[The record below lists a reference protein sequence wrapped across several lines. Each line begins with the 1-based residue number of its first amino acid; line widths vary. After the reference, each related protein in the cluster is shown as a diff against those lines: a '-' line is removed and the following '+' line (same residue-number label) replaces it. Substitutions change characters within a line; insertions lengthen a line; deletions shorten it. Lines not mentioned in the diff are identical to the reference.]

1 MSGLVI
7 DPKKCTR
14 CGLCIT
20 QCPFNAMAMVDGQVQ
35 INAACKMCRMC
46 LRNCPSQAIS
56 EQVDAPQPQIDKSQW
71 HDILVYVE
79 HSDGRIHPVTL
90 ELIGKAHELARVI
103 GQQVNCLMIG
113 DHIEQAA
120 DSLLDYGVANVYLYE
135 DARLQYFRADNYTEV
150 FEDCI
155 QRSHPAVVLV
165 GATVSGRSLAPRTA
179 ARFRT
184 GLTADCTVLE
194 MRENTDLVQIRP
206 AFGGNIMAQI
216 LNTNHRPQFATVRYK
231 VMDPAVKQARI
242 GKVVSCPIDPAK
254 LDSKIEWLKIENKEQ
269 EVSISDAEV
278 LVAVGRGVKDEK
290 TLALIEALAQKLHA
304 QMACSRP
311 VVENGRYDVRRQ
323 IGLSGRT
330 VKPKLILTFGISGA
344 IQFTAGMK
352 GAEKIIAVNTDPQ
365 AQIFD
370 MAHVAV
376 VGDAGQIAENMLKE
390 MEGETVCSA
399 N

>member
-1 MSGLVI
+1 MILKNV
-7 DPKKCTR
+7 R
-14 CGLCIT
+14 AAGLCIT

-254 LDSKIEWLKIENKEQ
+254 LNSKIEWLKIENKEQ

-290 TLALIEALAQKLHA
+290 TLALIETLAQKLHA

-365 AQIFD
+365 APIFD
-370 MAHVAV
+370 LAHVAV

>member
-35 INAACKMCRMC
+35 INAACKMRRMC

-135 DARLQYFRADNYTEV
+135 DERLKYFRADNYTEV

-242 GKVVSCPIDPAK
+242 GKVVCCPIDPTR

-290 TLALIEALAQKLHA
+290 TLALIETLARKLHA

-311 VVENGRYDVRRQ
+311 VVESGRYDVRRQ

-365 AQIFD
+365 APIFD
-370 MAHVAV
+370 LAHVAV

-390 MEGETVCSA
+390 MEGEIVCSA

>member
-155 QRSHPAVVLV
+155 QRSHPAVVLS
-165 GATVSGRSLAPRTA
+165 ARRSAGRSLAPRTA
-179 ARFRT
+179 GALPHRLNGRLY
-184 GLTADCTVLE
+184 GS
-194 MRENTDLVQIRP
+194 
-206 AFGGNIMAQI
+206 GNAGEY
-216 LNTNHRPQFATVRYK
+216 RSGA
-231 VMDPAVKQARI
+231 DPA
-242 GKVVSCPIDPAK
+242 CF
-254 LDSKIEWLKIENKEQ
+254 
-269 EVSISDAEV
+269 
-278 LVAVGRGVKDEK
+278 
-290 TLALIEALAQKLHA
+290 
-304 QMACSRP
+304 
-311 VVENGRYDVRRQ
+311 RRQ
-323 IGLSGRT
+323 HHGSDSEHQSSSA
-330 VKPKLILTFGISGA
+330 VCDGA
-344 IQFTAGMK
+344 
-352 GAEKIIAVNTDPQ
+352 
-365 AQIFD
+365 
-370 MAHVAV
+370 
-376 VGDAGQIAENMLKE
+376 L
-390 MEGETVCSA
+390 
-399 N
+399 

>member
-1 MSGLVI
+1 M
-7 DPKKCTR
+7 
-14 CGLCIT
+14 
-20 QCPFNAMAMVDGQVQ
+20 
-35 INAACKMCRMC
+35 
-46 LRNCPSQAIS
+46 
-56 EQVDAPQPQIDKSQW
+56 
-71 HDILVYVE
+71 
-79 HSDGRIHPVTL
+79 TL

-311 VVENGRYDVRRQ
+311 VVESGRYDVRRQ

-365 AQIFD
+365 APIFD
-370 MAHVAV
+370 LAHVAV

>member
-278 LVAVGRGVKDEK
+278 LVAVGRGGKDEK
-290 TLALIEALAQKLHA
+290 TLALIETLAQKLHA

-311 VVENGRYDVRRQ
+311 VVESGRYDVRRQ

-365 AQIFD
+365 APIFD
-370 MAHVAV
+370 LAHVAV

>member
-135 DARLQYFRADNYTEV
+135 DVRLQYFRADNYTEV

-231 VMDPAVKQARI
+231 VMDPAVKQTRI

-254 LDSKIEWLKIENKEQ
+254 LDSRIEWLKIENKEQ

-290 TLALIEALAQKLHA
+290 TPALIETLAQKLHA

-311 VVENGRYDVRRQ
+311 VVESGRYDVRRQ

-365 AQIFD
+365 APIFD
-370 MAHVAV
+370 LAHVAV

>member
-56 EQVDAPQPQIDKSQW
+56 EQVDAPQPQIDKSRW

-135 DARLQYFRADNYTEV
+135 DERLKYFRADNYTEV

-242 GKVVSCPIDPAK
+242 GKVVCCPIDPTR

-311 VVENGRYDVRRQ
+311 VVESGRYDVRRQ

-365 AQIFD
+365 APIFD
-370 MAHVAV
+370 LAHVAV

>member
-135 DARLQYFRADNYTEV
+135 DARLQYFRADKYTEV

-231 VMDPAVKQARI
+231 VMDPAVKQDRI

-254 LDSKIEWLKIENKEQ
+254 LDSRIEWLKIENKEQ

-290 TLALIEALAQKLHA
+290 TLALIETLAQKLHA

-311 VVENGRYDVRRQ
+311 VVESGHYDVRRQ

-365 AQIFD
+365 APIFD
-370 MAHVAV
+370 LAHVAV

>member
-311 VVENGRYDVRRQ
+311 VVESGRYDVRRQ

-365 AQIFD
+365 APIFD
-370 MAHVAV
+370 LEHVAV

>member
-71 HDILVYVE
+71 HYILVYVE
-79 HSDGRIHPVTL
+79 HSYGRIHPVTL

-135 DARLQYFRADNYTEV
+135 DERLKYFRADNYTEV

-311 VVENGRYDVRRQ
+311 VVESGRYDVRRQ

-365 AQIFD
+365 APIFD
-370 MAHVAV
+370 LAHVAV

-390 MEGETVCSA
+390 MEGEIVCSA

>member
-135 DARLQYFRADNYTEV
+135 DERLKYFRADNYTEV

-254 LDSKIEWLKIENKEQ
+254 LDSKIEWLKIEKKEQ

-311 VVENGRYDVRRQ
+311 VVESGRYDVRRQ

-365 AQIFD
+365 APIFD
-370 MAHVAV
+370 LAHVAV

-390 MEGETVCSA
+390 MEGEIVCSA

>member
-14 CGLCIT
+14 CGLCIQ
-20 QCPFNAMAMVDGQVQ
+20 QCPFNAMAMVEGQVQ

-46 LRNCPSQAIS
+46 LRNCPNQAIS
-56 EQVDAPQPQIDKSQW
+56 EQTDAPQPQIDKSQW

-90 ELIGKAHELARVI
+90 ELIGKAQELAQVI

-113 DHIEQAA
+113 DQIEAAA

-135 DARLQYFRADNYTEV
+135 DPRLKYFRADNYTEV

-155 QRSHPAVVLV
+155 QRSHPTVVLV

-231 VMDPAVKQARI
+231 VMDAAQKQARI
-242 GKVVSCPIDPAK
+242 GQVVSCSIDSAK
-254 LDSKIEWLKIENKEQ
+254 LDSKIEWLKIEKKEQ
-269 EVSISDAEV
+269 EVSISDAEI

-290 TLALIEALAQKLHA
+290 TLALIETLAQRLHA

-311 VVENGRYDVRRQ
+311 FVESGRYDVKKQ

-365 AQIFD
+365 APIFD
-370 MAHVAV
+370 LAHVAV
-376 VGDAGQIAENMLKE
+376 VGDAGLIAENMLKE
-390 MEGETVCSA
+390 MEGEAVCSA